1 MASNNIVN
9 LSQFDIL
16 NNPNAFQQTAVPQ
29 AEQGGFWSLPIEE
42 QNAIMGLTQGP
53 KEYQAGMSAMDRPG
67 WNILENARQN
77 AGQIVTGLTNVWTG
91 LTSGQ
96 LLPEAWNYLRTH
108 TTPEILT
115 DYANAVMSPYN
126 LKVEDFGNRTVRDMI
141 GGAIQ
146 GAYEHPIDAA
156 LDAISLGA
164 LSPLGDVSGAINRT
178 IGTRLLPSSTTK
190 SVQNALN
197 VGNAEVRRE
206 FTAMMDNISD
216 IPKDRLPQ
224 LIEAAETGKDIPKEW
239 LGDFKKLKQFSQDY
253 DQLAHRYAPQTAV
266 DPEELSV
273 LQKYA
278 RDNNVTYQQARM
290 AMAPYIDNDLSNAE
304 RLVIARKG
312 AKNNDDIARQYV
324 NNVEQFRQGRIF
336 PVTHG
341 LAEVSKEAA
350 NAVDEYQR
358 IMAGRFTTREYGNAA
373 YEDIAKQLR
382 EPDEFL
388 QNLARQY
395 VDRYVAEN
403 ISNGRLADVNV
414 SPKGARDTVYINR
427 EQLLTSD
434 VPSALKNATKEK
446 VLENDIPISKEV
458 ANEIR
463 HQLEMDST
471 PMSGVTDALYR
482 LGRSNMLA
490 QMTYLGAN
498 AITGAANT
506 LINSGTYVLDDIIGA
521 IQSKGRLIRELG
533 IERGRIVHRPKYAI
547 TAPIENINNLTGGAL
562 AREVDRSIQ
571 NFIAEIA
578 ANAER
583 RRLGLEYNP
592 NGNTFDQLSKMELG
606 RIISDVQSAA
616 LISPRSAILPKAVT
630 EVAGAVNP
638 FWRWIDTATQST
650 SRLLEKS
657 PVLANTV
664 LVDVLAN
671 IGFDREM
678 QERLN
683 LNVSLDQPYI
693 AYKFDPKTGKVRQAT
708 AEFVPITTTLKF
720 LFPDQAS
727 AFEPSI
733 PFFTDIMNALGGR
746 DRYGNLNKRALP
758 KNSQDAITQVVG
770 TKRIQYNP
778 STNEFKEIG
787 GQGDEVLSAVLRNM
801 FALPNLYN
809 RTLGPLTAGAI
820 GAMTGQDLHFNQPY
834 AQSIFGD
841 FSDSDVD
848 NSFLFGG
855 NLDRQ
860 RTGEDVIK
868 QLSGVYEQQYF
879 DQNRPL
885 SQTALQQFWKNYAR
899 NYGRRQVQ

>member
-16 NNPNAFQQTAVPQ
+16 NNPNAFQQSAAPQ
-29 AEQGGFWSLPIEE
+29 NVQPSFWSLPIEE
-42 QNAIMGLTQGP
+42 QNAMMGISQGP
-53 KEYQAGMSAMDRPG
+53 QVYQAGMSAMDRPG
-67 WNILENARQN
+67 WNLLENARQN
-77 AGQIVTGLTNVWTG
+77 AEQIVTGLTNVWTG

-96 LLPEAWNYLRTH
+96 LLPEAVNYLRTH

-126 LKVEDFGNRTVRDMI
+126 LRVEDFGNRTVRDMI

-146 GAYEHPIDAA
+146 GAYEHPIDFA
-156 LDAISLGA
+156 LDAISFGA
-164 LSPLGDVSGAINRT
+164 LGPLGDVASTINRT
-178 IGTRLLPSSTTK
+178 VGARLLPSTTTRN
-190 SVQNALN
+190 VQSALN

-224 LIEAAETGKDIPKEW
+224 LIEAAETGSDIPRAW

-266 DPEELSV
+266 NPEELSI

-290 AMAPYIDNDLSNAE
+290 DMAPYIDNTLSSSE
-304 RLVIARKG
+304 RLEIARR
-312 AKNNDDIARQYV
+312 AANNNNDIARQYV
-324 NNVEQFRQGRIF
+324 NNADQFKQGRIF

-341 LAEVSKEAA
+341 LAEVAKGTG
-350 NAVDEYQR
+350 NVIDESQR
-358 IMAGRFTTREYGNAA
+358 VMAGRFTTREYGNAA

-395 VDRYVAEN
+395 VDRYVAES
-403 ISNGRLADVNV
+403 ISSGRLADLSV
-414 SPKGARDTVYINR
+414 SPRGNRDTIYVNR
-427 EQLLTSD
+427 EELLNSD
-434 VPSALKNATKEK
+434 VPTALKNATREK
-446 VLENDIPISKEV
+446 KLDNDIPVSREV

-463 HQLEMDST
+463 HQLQMDNT
-471 PMSGVTDALYR
+471 PMSGFMDALYR

-490 QMTYLGAN
+490 QGTYLGAN
-498 AITGAANT
+498 AITGAANAI
-506 LINSGTYVLDDIIGA
+506 LNSGQYILDDIIGA
-521 IQSKGRLIRELG
+521 IQSKGRLARELG
-533 IERGRIVHRPKYAI
+533 VERGRIRNRPRYAVA
-547 TAPIENINNLTGGAL
+547 APIENINNLTGGAIF
-562 AREVDRSIQ
+562 READRRIQ
-571 NFIAEIA
+571 NIFAEIA

-583 RRLGLEYNP
+583 RRAGLDFNP
-592 NGNTFDQLSKMELG
+592 NDSTFDQLSKMELG

-616 LISPRSAILPKAVT
+616 LITPRSAILPRAVT

-638 FWRWIDTATQST
+638 FWRWTDTATQST
-650 SRLLEKS
+650 IRLLEKS
-657 PVLANTV
+657 PVMANAV
-664 LVDVLAN
+664 LNDVLAN

-683 LNVSLDQPYI
+683 LNVSLDQPYL

-708 AEFVPITTTLKF
+708 AEFVPITTTLRF
-720 LFPDQAS
+720 LFPDEATS
-727 AFEPSI
+727 FEPSI
-733 PFFTDIMNALGGR
+733 PFFTAIMNALGGR
-746 DRYGNLNKRALP
+746 DQYGNLNKRALP
-758 KNSQDAITQVVG
+758 KNTQDAITQVVG
-770 TKRIQYNP
+770 TKRIQYDP
-778 STNEFKEIG
+778 STNEFREIG
-787 GQGDEVLSAVLRNM
+787 GQGDEILSTVLRNT

-809 RTLGPLTAGAI
+809 RTLGPITAGAV
-820 GAMTGQDLHFNQPY
+820 GAVTGQDLHFNQPY
-834 AQSIFGD
+834 AQSVFGD
-841 FSDSDVD
+841 FTDSEMD
-848 NSFLFGG
+848 NTFLFGG

-879 DQNRPL
+879 NQDRPL
-885 SQTALQQFWKNYAR
+885 SQSTLQQFWRNYAR
-899 NYGRRQVQ
+899 NYGRRQM